1 VPNQGGLNLGGVDL
15 KLDLE
20 VTKAVR
26 QAAGDDMILLHDRVG
41 AYTRDQALKM
51 GLLLDELNYAA
62 YEDPLPSVDVAGLV
76 ELKRFVHTPVHIGEM
91 VYSIYDFAELIG
103 LGALDVVRFIAGNI
117 GGITGGM
124 KLAKT
129 AECFG
134 LECAPHNYGDG
145 YEHAVHFHCELAMPN
160 CVWFE
165 LLQPAEASDRPW
177 IKEKFRIDKDG
188 CIPALTKPG
197 LGVELDRDVMDK
209 LMVRVET

>member
-1 VPNQGGLNLGGVDL
+1 VPNQGGLNLGGVDI
-15 KLDLE
+15 KVDLE
-20 VTKAVR
+20 VTRAVR

-51 GLLLDELNYAA
+51 GLLLDELNYAGF
-62 YEDPLPSVDVAGLV
+62 EDPLPSVDLEGLV
-76 ELKRFVHTPVHIGEM
+76 ELKRFVHTPLHMGEL
-91 VYSIYDFAELIG
+91 VYSMYDFAELIRR
-103 LGALDVVRFIAGNI
+103 GAVDVVRFIAGNI

-124 KLAKT
+124 KLAKM

-145 YEHAVHFHCELAMPN
+145 FEHALHFHCELAMPN

-165 LLQPAEASDRPW
+165 LMRPAEASDRPW

-197 LGVELDRDVMDK
+197 LGVELNRSVMDK
-209 LMVRVET
+209 LMVRIET